1 MHIFLLFIAL
11 GAAANFSL
19 GVFYIEFQGKEG
31 CYYES
36 YKLPCQIYWNQER
49 LENSIYKDKEKG
61 NVVDFYKEVSNHEIL
76 FLANRSSIH
85 IVKTLQQPTDIY
97 NSLFNIIKGEI
108 DVNPLIY
115 DYQIFLF
122 PSNWHRIDP
131 LKGSFT
137 LGVGELNGRKTW
149 IKGRDTD
156 VLLHELGHNFGFGH
170 SNSYR
175 SDGSIRRY
183 GDMSSVMGD
192 SNGMAKRSINSAHR
206 YQRGWTR
213 NEEIVN
219 VDKELFINST
229 TLYYTLLPLS
239 YINNGDGIKMI
250 IFNINDVIYYI
261 EYRTKLNYDDGLGT
275 ASSYNTKTIG
285 DYYNSILVRT
295 KDSNSDTLLEGIIGL
310 NTFMNIG
317 EFYISHYKDLGNITI
332 SKEYPEFPTS
342 TPKPSN
348 SDICIPSL
356 NLLVILISLILIIF

>member
-115 DYQIFLF
+115 DYQIFIF

-183 GDMSSVMGD
+183 GDMSSVMAD

-206 YQRGWTR
+206 YQRGWMR
-213 NEEIVN
+213 NEEIII

-229 TLYYTLLPLS
+229 TLYYKLLPLS
-239 YINNGDGIKMI
+239 SINNGNGIKMI
-250 IFNINDVIYYI
+250 IFNINGVIYYI

-285 DYYNSILVRT
+285 NYYNSILVRT
-295 KDSNSDTLLEGIIGL
+295 KDSNSDTLLEGIVEL

-317 EFYISHYKDLGNITI
+317 EFYISHYITLGDILL
-332 SKEYPEFPTS
+332 SKTQPIFPVPTT
-342 TPKPSN
+342 TPSKSN
-348 SDICIPSL
+348 CVIPTYYIYFL
-356 NLLVILISLILIIF
+356 MFILFTL